1 MRATWKS
8 LSCISLGLAAAT
20 LTLPAI
26 AAECTDLNLFAAL
39 DVKMLPSG
47 RPAVEGMI
55 GDRPETFLIDT
66 GGVISMLTPRAVHE
80 LNLTTVRARDRV
92 AMAVV
97 SGARSDQMVQLPS
110 ITVGR
115 YHQDK
120 PYFYVLPGKYN
131 PDDKRQPEFAG
142 IIAPDFLQHFDVD
155 FDFAVSKLNLI
166 SQDHCDGKVVYWQ
179 APAVA
184 VVPMQLDRGGHIKFQ
199 MQLDGT
205 KVNAALDTGASSTTM
220 NLTVARQAFHIDVD
234 APDVVKIGELR
245 GRYTA
250 NIYRRR
256 FKSLAFE
263 GVTII
268 NPMIDL
274 LPDLLSGAN
283 PGTPRTGS
291 IIREEKA
298 LPDVILGMSTLSQLH
313 LYVAYQERKV
323 YITAAGPPA
332 APAPPPASP

>member
-1 MRATWKS
+1 
-8 LSCISLGLAAAT
+8 
-20 LTLPAI
+20 
-26 AAECTDLNLFAAL
+26 
-39 DVKMLPSG
+39 
-47 RPAVEGMI
+47 
-55 GDRPETFLIDT
+55 
-66 GGVISMLTPRAVHE
+66 
-80 LNLTTVRARDRV
+80 
-92 AMAVV
+92 
-97 SGARSDQMVQLPS
+97 
-110 ITVGR
+110 
-115 YHQDK
+115 
-120 PYFYVLPGKYN
+120 
-131 PDDKRQPEFAG
+131 
-142 IIAPDFLQHFDVD
+142 
-155 FDFAVSKLNLI
+155 
-166 SQDHCDGKVVYWQ
+166 
-179 APAVA
+179 
-184 VVPMQLDRGGHIKFQ
+184 MQLDRGGHIKFQ

-245 GRYTA
+245 GGYTA

-283 PGTPRTGS
+283 PSTPRTGS

-313 LYVAYQERKV
+313 LYVAYKERKV